1 MKFVPRA
8 TTIHLLHSILTKP
21 PQNLLLPT
29 CTMLA
34 ILMNMYPYNPHIIT
48 WSIDSTLDSRRDAME
63 LVSQIIFDLDRHTLA
78 FGGNAALVARL
89 KIYPIP

>member
-1 MKFVPRA
+1 
-8 TTIHLLHSILTKP
+8 
-21 PQNLLLPT
+21 
-29 CTMLA
+29 
-34 ILMNMYPYNPHIIT
+34 
-48 WSIDSTLDSRRDAME
+48 ME